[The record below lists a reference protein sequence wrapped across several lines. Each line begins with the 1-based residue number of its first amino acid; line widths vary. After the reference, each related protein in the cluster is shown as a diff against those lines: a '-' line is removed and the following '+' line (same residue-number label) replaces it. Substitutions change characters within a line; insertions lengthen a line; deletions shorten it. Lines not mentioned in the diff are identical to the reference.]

1 VPQYVLMYALTHAS
15 EGRPFAVDDEQARA
29 AADVLRLLADPTRLR
44 LLAALTESARDV
56 TELAELTGVP
66 RPAVSQHLGKLRLGG
81 LVESRADGRRRIY
94 AVRNGHVR
102 RLVTET
108 LLHADHVLAGLP
120 DHE

>member
-1 VPQYVLMYALTHAS
+1 MYAPTHAS
-15 EGRPFAVDDEQARA
+15 NDRPFVIDDEKARA
-29 AADVLRLLADPTRLR
+29 AADVLRLLAEPTRLR
-44 LLAALTESARDV
+44 LLAALADSARDV
-56 TELAELTGVP
+56 TELTELTGVS

-81 LVESRADGRRRIY
+81 LVESQADGRRRIY

-108 LLHADHVLAGLP
+108 LLHADHLLAGLP